1 MKLLRNFRLGKNG
14 VKRSRPT
21 FISPY
26 PIVNRMLSMH
36 PNDAFMFQMEME
48 MWSEDDVRAAF
59 DTGMSPDETVNFVW
73 NETWRRM
80 GADLSRVLQAR
91 IDTLP
96 EDQRRQLADEIEQ
109 C

>member
-1 MKLLRNFRLGKNG
+1 MRLIPKFGTDKNG
-14 VKRSRPT
+14 SSRRKPT
-21 FISPY
+21 FVSPY
-26 PIVNRMLSMH
+26 PIVNRMMSMH

-73 NETWRRM
+73 NQTWQRM
-80 GADLSRVLQAR
+80 GADLSRVFQER
-91 IDTLP
+91 IDALP